1 MVLARIRQIIACCM
15 LAAAAGYFFLHYI
28 SVFPSHGPRHWL
40 DPAVI
45 FYPLALIGLSLR
57 FFWARYL
64 TICFAISMFSIK
76 LVFGGPSNLELLP
89 TAAGALF
96 VLLLSGE
103 SMRRLFDERPG
114 RFNSWVGVSAQ
125 VHRLRWLIL
134 AQSVAL
140 GLFWGLHFELGWM
153 ALGVVGLAAT
163 GLLGM
168 VFQKTWGLALLGLA
182 TLGEL
187 GVTAFLGLELSRMPA
202 DYVTPQ
208 ALPILGVLAALALI
222 SCVLMT
228 PFWIRFAA
236 RLRGA
241 P

>member
-1 MVLARIRQIIACCM
+1 MVLARIRQIVACCM
-15 LAAAAGYFFLHYI
+15 LAAAAGFFFYRWGTVSLQN
-28 SVFPSHGPRHWL
+28 GPRFWL
-40 DPAVI
+40 DPAVV

-64 TICFAISMFSIK
+64 TLCFAISMFAIK
-76 LVFGGPSNLELLP
+76 LAFGGLGNLELLP

-103 SMRRLFDERPG
+103 SMRQLFDERPG
-114 RFNSWVGVSAQ
+114 RFNRWVGVSAQ

-134 AQSVAL
+134 AQSVSL
-140 GLFWGLHFELGWM
+140 GLIWGLHFEFGWI
-153 ALGVVGLAAT
+153 ALGVAGLAAA

-187 GVTAFLGLELSRMPA
+187 GVTALIGLELSRASPDHA
-202 DYVTPQ
+202 SPQ
-208 ALPILGVLAALALI
+208 ALPVLGLLIVLALLSAA
-222 SCVLMT
+222 LMT
-228 PFWIRFAA
+228 PFWIRFVA

-241 P
+241 Q